1 MKIIKKIFDL
11 NKTIKNF
18 KSFGFVPT
26 MGGIHKGHI
35 SLIKNSQNKCKKT
48 IVTIFINPTQFND
61 INDFKKY
68 PKNFK
73 KDIKIL
79 KKLNI
84 DYLFLPIKKEIYHEK
99 IKNFKLKKADKIL
112 CAKHRIG
119 HFEGVLNIMNRL
131 LKIIKAKHV
140 FMGEKDFQQLYL
152 IKKYL
157 SKKFNVKVINCPTIR
172 DKNNVALSTRNNLL
186 NKNNYLKVSYIT
198 NDLIKFKKKMKCSK
212 KNINNELK
220 KIKIKLKNT
229 YKIKFDYL
237 EFRNVKDLKNSNL
250 SKNKFRLF
258 LAYKIGKIRLIDNF

>member
-11 NKTIKNF
+11 NKKIKNF

-84 DYLFLPIKKEIYHEK
+84 DYLFLPIKNEIYHEK

-140 FMGEKDFQQLYL
+140 FMGEKDFQQLFLVKKFLGKKYQNKIYSCKTVRDKNFLALSSRNFLLSKNQIKKAGQISKSLLFFKSRLKKNNKLHKNVLFKKKELKKKFNIKIDYLEIRNEKNLGCL
-152 IKKYL
+152 IKK
-157 SKKFNVKVINCPTIR
+157 
-172 DKNNVALSTRNNLL
+172 KN
-186 NKNNYLKVSYIT
+186 
-198 NDLIKFKKKMKCSK
+198 
-212 KNINNELK
+212 
-220 KIKIKLKNT
+220 
-229 YKIKFDYL
+229 
-237 EFRNVKDLKNSNL
+237 
-250 SKNKFRLF
+250 RLF
-258 LAYKIGKIRLIDNF
+258 VAYHIGKVRLIDNF